1 MSTNSTLKEFRILVH
16 TLKGERKRQIKGV
29 RVDVYEK
36 NKKHDKVWGTLQKSL
51 GQAAKMWWQL
61 ECQTDSLRSAY
72 VTVYVFVWVQPSIH
86 ACQGRKLNH
95 IHTQLQEVWFFH
107 NLKSYFSNSYALNE
121 HLVST
126 LSTRKIRKKTLLHK
140 FLHSLNVITN
150 N

>member
-1 MSTNSTLKEFRILVH
+1 MLVMSTNSTLKEFRILVH

-72 VTVYVFVWVQPSIH
+72 VTVHVFVWVQPSIH

-95 IHTQLQEVWFFH
+95 IHTQLQEVWFSH
-107 NLKSYFSNSYALNE
+107 TLKSYFFQQLRFKWTSGFNPFYKENKKKRLFYINSCI
-121 HLVST
+121 H
-126 LSTRKIRKKTLLHK
+126 
-140 FLHSLNVITN
+140 
-150 N
+150 